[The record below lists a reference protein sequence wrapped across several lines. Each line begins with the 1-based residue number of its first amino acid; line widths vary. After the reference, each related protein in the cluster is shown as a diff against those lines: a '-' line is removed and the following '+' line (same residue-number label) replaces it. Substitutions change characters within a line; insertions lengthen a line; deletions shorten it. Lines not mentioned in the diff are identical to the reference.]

1 MEELSHVFNEESVYK
16 SQIYW
21 QIVIS
26 TQLAFLY
33 IQPPWEQSQLE
44 LYNIQNQDGP
54 QKYLNQLSS

>member
-44 LYNIQNQDGP
+44 L
-54 QKYLNQLSS
+54 